1 MDEIKDKERFVRL
14 CWQILEMKMAYYLPH
29 MVHSDWVKEYTVS
42 DQIYDTLE
50 NEYRSLA
57 QKLNLS
63 PSACEHVGFP
73 SEAPC
78 GKLVMSKLSNSRK
91 SITKQ

>member
-1 MDEIKDKERFVRL
+1 MGEIKHEERFVQL
-14 CWQILEMKMAYYLPH
+14 GWQILEMKMAYYLPH

-42 DQIYDTLE
+42 DQTYDTLE
-50 NEYRSLA
+50 SEYRSLA
-57 QKLNLS
+57 HKLNLP

-73 SEAPC
+73 SDAPC
-78 GKLVMSKLSNSRK
+78 GKLVASKLSNSRK